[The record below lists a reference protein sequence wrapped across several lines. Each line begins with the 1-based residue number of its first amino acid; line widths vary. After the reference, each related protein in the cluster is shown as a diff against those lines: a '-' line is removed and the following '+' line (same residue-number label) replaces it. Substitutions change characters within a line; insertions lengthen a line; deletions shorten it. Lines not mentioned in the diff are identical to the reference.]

1 MKLVNKPSPCFI
13 TPTAYLE
20 KYASQSNN
28 HLCLAHIVDKD
39 PVYADFY
46 KKMADRGDLVIM
58 DNSAF
63 ELLEPYSPDKLFELG
78 KRCGAS
84 VLVLPDYPFKKG
96 EVTIEAA
103 KKYIPIFKSAGFKT
117 FFVPQSE
124 TGELEDYINTYK
136 WAAENPDIDVIGCSI
151 LGMPNALPNIP
162 KAYARVVMTQIL
174 IDRGIF
180 NFEKHHHYLGL
191 NAGPNLEIPAL
202 LKMGALDTTDSS
214 GAFWFGLNGH
224 KYSKTLDSYT
234 VVKELVRPVDF
245 NEPWHKSPA
254 IHEAIQN
261 NIDLTKELFDINNK

>member
-28 HLCLAHIVDKD
+28 HLCLAHIVDRD
-39 PVYADFY
+39 PVYANFY
-46 KKMADRGDLVIM
+46 KSMADRGDLVIM

-78 KRCGAS
+78 KKCGAS

-103 KKYIPIFKSAGFKT
+103 KKYIPIFKGAGFKT

-124 TGELEDYINTYK
+124 TGDLEDYIATYK
-136 WAAENPDIDVIGCSI
+136 WASENPDVDVIGCSI
-151 LGMPNALPNIP
+151 LGMPNALPHIP
-162 KAYARVVMTQIL
+162 RAYARVVMTQIL

-180 NFEKHHHYLGL
+180 NFDKHHHYLGL

-202 LKMGALDTTDSS
+202 LKMKALDTTDSS

-254 IHEAIQN
+254 IHDAIQN